1 MEPTMT
7 TSQTSKPLFLADIS
21 EQLAALRDR
30 MDRAETAEE
39 FAEIARLEAEALG
52 GPFYCLTQ

>member
-1 MEPTMT
+1 MST
-7 TSQTSKPLFLADIS
+7 TGQTSKPLFLADIS